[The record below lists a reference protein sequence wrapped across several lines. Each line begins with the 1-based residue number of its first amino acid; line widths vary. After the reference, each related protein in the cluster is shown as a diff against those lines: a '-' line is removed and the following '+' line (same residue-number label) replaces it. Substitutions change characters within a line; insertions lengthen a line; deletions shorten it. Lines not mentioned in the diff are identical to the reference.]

1 MKKAV
6 LITLTYNKLEEAT
19 KPYLESLYE
28 YTDESLF
35 DLVIV
40 DNASS
45 DGTVGYLREFAKNHS
60 NVKLIEN
67 FENLGYSGGNNIGL
81 RYIKDMEYE
90 FVGLLNND
98 ILFTPNWLEDTIDIF
113 SKDSQLGMV
122 SPRIQKGRG
131 KWGEININ
139 NYLQKYKKYLNR
151 FKDDFTF
158 SLEPLFCCIIIKK
171 EVTDSIGLMDEN
183 FSPAFWED
191 NDYCFRTMY
200 AGYSLARSNRTF
212 VYHNHG
218 TTSSAVKS
226 EIFERNKQYFF
237 KKHPLGKWI
246 WAHKRS
252 NLFKDIKRYITD
264 SFN

>member
-19 KPYLESLYE
+19 KPYLESLYKF
-28 YTDESLF
+28 TDESLF

-60 NVKLIEN
+60 NVNIIEN

-98 ILFTPNWLEDTIDIF
+98 ILFTPNWLENTIESFELD
-113 SKDSQLGMV
+113 LGLGLI
-122 SPRIQKGRG
+122 SPRNNEKCRLTP
-131 KWGEININ
+131 E
-139 NYLQKYKKYLNR
+139 NYLDGYKKYLAK
-151 FKDDFTF
+151 FKNSLKYVVTPFF
-158 SLEPLFCCIIIKK
+158 SCVIIKK
-171 EVTDSIGLMDEN
+171 EVVDKVGLFDEN
-183 FSPAFWED
+183 YSPAFWED
-191 NDYCFRTMY
+191 NDYSFRAAY
-200 AGYSLARSNRTF
+200 LGYSLAYTNSAF
-212 VYHNHG
+212 IYHNHG

-246 WAHKRS
+246 WEHKRS
-252 NLFKDIKRYITD
+252 NIFKDIKRYILE

>member
-19 KPYLESLYE
+19 KPYLESLYK

-45 DGTVGYLREFAKNHS
+45 DGTVGYLREFAKNHN
-60 NVKLIEN
+60 NVNIIEN

-98 ILFTPNWLEDTIDIF
+98 ILFTPNWLEDTIQIF
-113 SKDSQLGMV
+113 SKDNQLGMV
-122 SPRIQKGRG
+122 SPRIQKG
-131 KWGEININ
+131 KAINTK
-139 NYLQKYKKYLNR
+139 NYLQKYNKYLSR
-151 FKDDFTF
+151 FKEDFIY
-158 SLEPLFCCIIIKK
+158 SIEPLFCCVIIKK
-171 EVTDSIGLMDEN
+171 EVTDKIGLMDEN

-191 NDYCFRTMY
+191 NDFCLRTMY

-212 VYHNHG
+212 VYYNHG
-218 TTSSAVKS
+218 MISSAVKS
-226 EIFERNKQYFF
+226 EIF
-237 KKHPLGKWI
+237 
-246 WAHKRS
+246 
-252 NLFKDIKRYITD
+252 
-264 SFN
+264 

>member
-28 YTDESLF
+28 FTDESLF

-60 NVKLIEN
+60 NIKIIEN

-98 ILFTPNWLEDTIDIF
+98 ILFTPKWLENTIESF
-113 SKDSQLGMV
+113 ELDSGLGLI
-122 SPRIQKGRG
+122 SPRNNEKC
-131 KWGEININ
+131 KLTPK
-139 NYLQKYKKYLNR
+139 NYLNGYKKYLSK
-151 FKDDFTF
+151 FKSALKYVVTPFF
-158 SLEPLFCCIIIKK
+158 SCVIIKK
-171 EVTDSIGLMDEN
+171 ETVDKVGFFDEN

-191 NDYCFRTMY
+191 NDYSFRAAYLGY
-200 AGYSLARSNRTF
+200 ALAYTNSAF

-252 NLFKDIKRYITD
+252 NLFKDIKRYILE
-264 SFN
+264 SFE